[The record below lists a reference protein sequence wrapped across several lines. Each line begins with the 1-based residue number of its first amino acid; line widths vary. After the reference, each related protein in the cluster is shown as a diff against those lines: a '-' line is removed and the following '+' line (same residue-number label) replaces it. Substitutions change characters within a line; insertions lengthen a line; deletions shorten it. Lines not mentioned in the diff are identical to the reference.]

1 MTQFRFTIAIL
12 TAIFM
17 FPMND
22 ASATTCARWVQ
33 LNKQPVCFGARD
45 DQYGSF
51 IIDRPIFVISFK
63 LLHRSGKVTCFKT
76 ASSFWGCKPNRAG
89 LSVLL
94 TDDRNNILEPVA
106 SSVSSKGWYT
116 LPGYTSSSSVLVFS
130 PKKTP
135 LCILRNQELRLW
147 YGEDFRAFTESDNS
161 GKTCADVFA
170 LVDE

>member
-22 ASATTCARWVQ
+22 ASVTKCARWVQ

-45 DQYGSF
+45 NQYGSF
-51 IIDRPIFVISFK
+51 INDRPIFVISFMF
-63 LLHRSGKVTCFKT
+63 LHRSGKVSCFKT
-76 ASSFWGCKPNRAG
+76 ASSFWGCEANGARLG
-89 LSVLL
+89 VVL

-106 SSVSSKGWYT
+106 SNVSPAGWYT
-116 LPGYTSSSSVLVFS
+116 LPGYTSSSSVLVFC

-135 LCILRNQELRLW
+135 LCILRNQKLRLW
-147 YGEDFRAFTESDNS
+147 YGEDLRASTESDNS

-170 LVDE
+170 LLDE